1 MDFLSVAQ
9 SLVSIDL
16 EGIDDERLPNFISFI
31 NIHYCLVVVYVSV
44 HANKTI
50 AFLIDY
56 DDGSF

>member
-31 NIHYCLVVVYVSV
+31 SIHYSLVVVYVSV

-50 AFLIDY
+50 AF
-56 DDGSF
+56 SH